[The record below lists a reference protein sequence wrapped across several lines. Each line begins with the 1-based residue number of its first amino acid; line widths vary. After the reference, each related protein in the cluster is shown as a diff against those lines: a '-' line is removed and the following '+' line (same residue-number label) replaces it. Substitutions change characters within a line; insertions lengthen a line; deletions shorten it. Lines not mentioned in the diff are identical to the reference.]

1 MIVDRKGNLPEL
13 EVRGIDVFEAMGPF
27 LLDHLLQNAHVFG
40 LQDLDRE
47 RVVRQVT
54 VNETVEA

>member
-1 MIVDRKGNLPEL
+1 MVI
-13 EVRGIDVFEAMGPF
+13 EVGSLF
-27 LLDHLLQNAHVFG
+27 LLDQDAHVFG

>member
-1 MIVDRKGNLPEL
+1 MI
-13 EVRGIDVFEAMGPF
+13 EVGSLF
-27 LLDHLLQNAHVFG
+27 LLDQVFEDAHVFR

-54 VNETVEA
+54 VHKTVEAEKLRVGRLRGHSNE